1 MKRLTISLF
10 AAFYL
15 FGYAQEVQLEEVK
28 VQAARKSSG
37 VSKKTSHLSGTT
49 LNKETIDSTPTP
61 SRGLTDLLKGNPNVQ
76 FGNSQVT
83 SKNLGEIDPQDISIN
98 GAKFYQNNFMIDGFN
113 VNNDL
118 DPSQRASE
126 AVNIGGKTLPN
137 LGSISQGVN
146 LDPDLIENLTVYDSS
161 VSAKY
166 GGFQG
171 GVISAKTRNPRRGF
185 HGKVSVA
192 HSRDAWTSYH
202 IDEAEREE
210 FYDSYDPQKQPRFQ
224 KWKQNV
230 LLDGYLTDKLGLL
243 FSYSRTHSKIPL
255 VAYNPVFVSGVEGT
269 YEKERTV
276 YRENENY
283 LLKLSYHANDRLMI
297 TPTILYAPSSAT
309 YFNYTVKDSFQKMKS
324 GGITTGIAAE
334 YEFDF
339 AKLTQKL
346 GYSVLESSRDAE
358 KEYWIQWKP
367 SSKRPWGKRTSDEG
381 GFGDIKQEQK
391 TLSYEA
397 SLEVEPVEFV
407 GIEHRLATGLEFK
420 ASTGNFEIP
429 RGFYTATN
437 VKNLGAANCLPND
450 PFCSMD
456 ALWGGVSHYQNVLV
470 KYHKGKVETSLK
482 QISLWAEDEMKINN
496 FTLRPGLRF
505 DSDSYMKK
513 NTLAPRFA
521 STYDLFGDG
530 DTLFSFGANRYYGR
544 SSYAYAL
551 REGRQKLVEYWK
563 RTNSAAYSPWIVDAA
578 RNRNLQRSAHL
589 FRELKIP
596 YDDELAVG
604 VSQNIANFNLTAKY
618 VHRRGR
624 DLVVSSTIKREGI
637 APDGTKYADDATVYT
652 NRGKSQSNV
661 YTLKFANV
669 TPYEIGDTRHNFEF
683 VFNSTQTKSNVNT
696 YDTERQ
702 DLNNVVTDPI
712 IKYNGKYIRYSERP
726 AQDFNRPWT
735 AQLSVI
741 SQAPSLWHLVWANSL
756 RVGAGYEVVTKKGKE
771 LYQGEQI
778 DVYGSRRMGT
788 TFTWD
793 TKFSLAW
800 DMPLHSQ
807 IFVNIDILNILDRK
821 NITGVASKYVM
832 ALGGFTDVMT
842 YETGRQFWLETGY
855 RW

>member
-1 MKRLTISLF
+1 MKRLIIGLF

-15 FGYAQEVQLEEVK
+15 LGYAQEVQLEEVK

-37 VSKKTSHLSGTT
+37 ISKKTPHLSGTT

-98 GAKFYQNNFMIDGFN
+98 GAKFYQNNFMVDGFN

-118 DPSQRASE
+118 DPSHRASSI
-126 AVNIGGKTLPN
+126 AGIGGKDIPD

-146 LDPDLIENLTVYDSS
+146 LDPDLVENLTVYDSS

-202 IDEAEREE
+202 IDELEHRE
-210 FYDSYDPQKQPRFQ
+210 FYNSFDPQKQPRFQ
-224 KWKQNV
+224 KWKQNL
-230 LLDGYLTDKLGLL
+230 LLDGHLTDKLGLL
-243 FSYSRTHSKIPL
+243 FSYSRTYSKIPL
-255 VAYNPVFVSGVEGT
+255 VAYRSKNFSVAE
-269 YEKERTV
+269 EHTV
-276 YRENENY
+276 HRENENY
-283 LLKLSYHANDRLMI
+283 LLKLSYHASDRLMI
-297 TPTILYAPSSAT
+297 TPSILYAPSSAT
-309 YFNYTVKDSFQKMKS
+309 YFRDDTRDSFSSMKS
-324 GGITTGIAAE
+324 GGITTGIATD
-334 YEFDF
+334 YELDF
-339 AKLTQKL
+339 AKFSQKL
-346 GYSVLESSRDAE
+346 GYSVLESSKDAE
-358 KEYWIQWKP
+358 KEYWFQWIPHGNPAWWK
-367 SSKRPWGKRTSDEG
+367 KLWGYEG
-381 GFGDIKQEQK
+381 GYGDVKQEQK

-397 SLEVEPVEFV
+397 SLEVEPLELV
-407 GIEHRLATGLEFK
+407 GIEHRLATGIELK
-420 ASTGNFEIP
+420 SSKGTFEIP
-429 RGFYTATN
+429 KGFFSVSAP
-437 VKNLGAANCLPND
+437 KPLPGGSNCLPDD
-450 PFCSMD
+450 PFCS
-456 ALWGGVSHYQNVLV
+456 ANPLWGGATYYHTVWQ
-470 KYHKGKVETSLK
+470 KYLKGKVETSLT
-482 QISLWAEDEMKINN
+482 QISLWAEDEMKIENL
-496 FTLRPGLRF
+496 TLRPGLRF

-530 DTLFSFGANRYYGR
+530 DTLFTLGANRYYGR

-551 REGRQKLVEYWK
+551 KGNRDKLKEQWVRRQ
-563 RTNSAAYSPWIVDAA
+563 NNAYSPWVPNTAL
-578 RNRNLQRSAHL
+578 NLKRQKSDHL

-596 YDDELAVG
+596 YDDELALG

-624 DLVVSSTIKREGI
+624 DLVVSSTAKREGI
-637 APDGTKYADDATVYT
+637 ALDGTKYKDDATVYT
-652 NRGKSQSNV
+652 NRGKSRSDV
-661 YTLKFANV
+661 YTLKLKNIA
-669 TPYEIGDTRHNFEF
+669 PYEIGDTRHNFEF
-683 VFNSTQTKSNVNT
+683 VINSTKTKSNVNT
-696 YDTERQ
+696 YDTANS
-702 DLNNVVTDPI
+702 DLDGVINDPI

-741 SQAPSLWHLVWANSL
+741 SQLPSLWHLVWANSL
-756 RVGAGYEVVTKKGKE
+756 RVGAGYEAVAKKGTE

-778 DVYGSRRMGT
+778 DVYGSRRMDT

-793 TKFSLAW
+793 TKISLAW
-800 DMPLHSQ
+800 DMPLRSQ
-807 IFVNIDILNILDRK
+807 IFVNVDILNILDRK
-821 NITGVASKYVM
+821 NITGVASKIVTARPRTY
-832 ALGGFTDVMT
+832 ADVMT